1 MAISLIPSSSDSKVS
16 SDTTYLEQA
25 PEEYQLQKD
34 RIVAELKSDVAQQ
47 AQIERATTE
56 LELEVNWNEVEYEW
70 FEFGEKFMI
79 F

>member
-70 FEFGEKFMI
+70 FESGEKFMI